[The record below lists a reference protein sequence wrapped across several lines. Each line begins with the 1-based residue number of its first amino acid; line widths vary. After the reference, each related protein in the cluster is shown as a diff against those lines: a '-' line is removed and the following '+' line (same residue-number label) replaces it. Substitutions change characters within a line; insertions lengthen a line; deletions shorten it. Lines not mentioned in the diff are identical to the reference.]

1 MKFIDEFYSEQIKE
15 MIDSLRDALDEV
27 ISKRKELQ
35 TPDINLKNNTEAA
48 KQEGNDMYMNLEITF
63 KSGETITYKPGEWD
77 DYSFTGSAVVVKK
90 NSAWI
95 GIYNFDNVFCVEL
108 EK

>member
-1 MKFIDEFYSEQIKE
+1 MKIIDDFCSEQTF
-15 MIDSLRDALDEV
+15 DRLRDALNEV
-27 ISKRKELQ
+27 ISKCKLQ
-35 TPDINLKNNTEAA
+35 TPDINLKINAEEA

-63 KSGETITYKPGEWD
+63 KSGETITYKPGDWD

-90 NSAWI
+90 NSTWI

-108 EK
+108 KK